1 MDAFEGAVDRL
12 RRLPGIGKTSARRLL
27 FHLLSI
33 SENEVEKLTDALLE
47 ARRKLGYCN
56 RCYSLSQQTLC
67 GICRDEKRDGT
78 RLCVVASPENVFT
91 FENSGNYNG
100 RYHVLRG
107 LISPLE
113 GVGPE
118 QLTIRSLLQ
127 RINDDEEPIEE
138 VIFAFN
144 PTNEGEVTINYLKK
158 RLGDSAVQ
166 LSHLGYG
173 IPVGSDIGYTDKMTL
188 SKAFENRVQLDEEN
202 SSTR

>member
-12 RRLPGIGKTSARRLL
+12 RRLPGIGKKSARRLL

-33 SENEVEKLTDALLE
+33 SESEVEKLTDALLE
-47 ARRKLGYCN
+47 ARQELGYCE
-56 RCYSLSQQTLC
+56 RCYSLSQQSLC
-67 GICRDEKRDGT
+67 EICRDEQRDGT

-91 FENSGNYNG
+91 LENSGNFNG

-118 QLTIRSLLQ
+118 QLTIRDLLG
-127 RINDDEEPIEE
+127 RINGEEEPIDE

-158 RLGDSAVQ
+158 RLDDSTVR

-188 SKAFENRVQLDEEN
+188 SKAFENRVQLDREN
-202 SSTR
+202 SSTP